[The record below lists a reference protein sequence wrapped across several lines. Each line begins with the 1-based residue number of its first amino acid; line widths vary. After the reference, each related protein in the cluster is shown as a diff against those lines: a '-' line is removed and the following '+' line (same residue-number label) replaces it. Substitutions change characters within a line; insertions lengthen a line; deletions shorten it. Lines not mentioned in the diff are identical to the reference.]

1 MCNFGWTWFLKLGL
15 LASFAQWLWHSDG
28 MLQICR
34 IYKNSLSWFDD
45 DVCKNDSLYMI
56 LRWAMEHECITYF
69 LQHTFVHSPISPW
82 YKLQKF
88 TKWYHWEG
96 LFESYIIGKLKISRF
111 QIQLIAVSNFQRKCS
126 SEYFSKM
133 ADNRWKITKE
143 KQMISF
149 LHNCPSIVKPLH
161 SRPP

>member
-1 MCNFGWTWFLKLGL
+1 MVGNSLDSTHLDLIVFLSKSMDIAYYTCMSFCAKLGTFSMPKYRMKVATNYKIKVKDL
-15 LASFAQWLWHSDG
+15 L
-28 MLQICR
+28 
-34 IYKNSLSWFDD
+34 N
-45 DVCKNDSLYMI
+45 VCISKAGIQSMCHY
-56 LRWAMEHECITYF
+56 W
-69 LQHTFVHSPISPW
+69 PISPW

-96 LFESYIIGKLKISRF
+96 LCESYIIGKLKISRF

-126 SEYFSKM
+126 SEYFFKM

-143 KQMISF
+143 KQKISF
-149 LHNCPSIVKPLH
+149 LHSCPSIVKPLH